1 MGEGRLDGC
10 DVGELVAAMKADSM
24 AAMLV
29 SWMAWVKVDSMV
41 AMWVSYMA
49 VMKVNRWLRCW

>member
-10 DVGELVAAMKADSM
+10 DVGELVAAMKVNKM

-41 AMWVSYMA
+41 AMWVS
-49 VMKVNRWLRCW
+49 W